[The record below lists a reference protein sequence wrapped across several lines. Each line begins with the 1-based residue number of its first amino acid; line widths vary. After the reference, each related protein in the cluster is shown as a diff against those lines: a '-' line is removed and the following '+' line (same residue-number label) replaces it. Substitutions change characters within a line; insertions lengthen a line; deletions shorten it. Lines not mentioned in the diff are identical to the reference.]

1 MRFLKQ
7 STSVDV
13 PIGPFLDETDGKTA
27 ETALTITQPDIRL
40 KKNGG
45 AWAQKAAAQ
54 TLSHEEAGWYEV
66 TLDATDTD
74 TVGHLIVA
82 VHESGALPVWI
93 EFTVLETAVYD
104 ALFADAAPGYLQP
117 TTAGRTLDVTATGAA
132 GVDWGNVENQSS
144 AVNLSGS
151 SIGTAAAVTAIDT
164 GGIVAA
170 SFAAGAIDAAAIAA
184 DAIGASELAAD
195 AVAEIADAV
204 WDEARSG
211 HTTQGSFGE
220 VNQSVRSF
228 TAQGGG
234 TNTITLDAS
243 ASAVDDF
250 YNGSLVWLLK
260 NTGAGQAGVITDYN
274 GTTKVA
280 TVDNNWRT
288 NPDATTEGVLLP
300 GSLGLT
306 SATLAS
312 AVWDAA
318 TASYTTAGTFGKA
331 VSDILDDTGTSG
343 VIVASLAAGSIT
355 AAVVA
360 TGAIDADAI
369 AADAV
374 TEIQSGLAL
383 STQVDALEAAVI
395 AIEADTQDIQARI
408 PAALTAG
415 GNMKADALA
424 ISGDTVA
431 ADNLEA
437 ALDGTGGVTITAAL
451 TGNITGNLSGSVGSV
466 TGAVGSVTGNV
477 GGDVVGSVA
486 SVTGA
491 VGSVTGNVGG
501 NVVGSVASVTG
512 AVGSVTGNIGGNLL
526 GTLSTTERDAIAT
539 ALLDLAA
546 GIETGLTLRQAL
558 RLVCATGGGK
568 LSGAGT
574 ATEVF
579 RNAVAD
585 SKARVTA
592 TVDASGNRSAITY
605 DLT

>member
-7 STSVDV
+7 ATSVDV

-132 GVDWGNVENQSS
+132 GIDFGNVENQST
-144 AVNLSGS
+144 AVNLSGTS
-151 SIGTAAAVTAIDT
+151 VGTVAAVTTLENDAIT
-164 GGIVAA
+164 
-170 SFAAGAIDAAAIAA
+170 AGALSTAANNK
-184 DAIGASELAAD
+184 
-195 AVAEIADAV
+195 IADQV

-211 HTTQGSFGE
+211 HTTDGSFGQ
-220 VNQSVRSF
+220 VNQAVRSA

-243 ASAVDDF
+243 ASAVDDL
-250 YNGSLVWLLK
+250 YSGCLAWIVAG
-260 NTGAGQAGVITDYN
+260 TGAGQAGVITDYV
-274 GTTKVA
+274 GSTKVA

-288 NPDATTEGVLLP
+288 NPDNTSVFVLLP

-312 AVWDAA
+312 AVWGAA
-318 TASYTTAGTFGKA
+318 TASYATAGTFGKA

-369 AADAV
+369 ASDAV
-374 TEIQSGLAL
+374 TEITSGLAL
-383 STQVDALEAAVI
+383 SAQVDALEAAVI
-395 AIEADTQDIQARI
+395 AIEADTQDIQARL

-415 GNMKADALA
+415 GNMKADMLA
-424 ISGDTVA
+424 VSGDTVA

-466 TGAVGSVTGNV
+466 TGAVGSVTGAVGSVTGSV
-477 GGDVVGSVA
+477 GGNVVGSVA

-501 NVVGSVASVTG
+501 N
-512 AVGSVTGNIGGNLL
+512 LL
-526 GTLSTTERDAIAT
+526 GTLSTTERDAIAA

-546 GIETGLTLRQAL
+546 GVETGLTLRQAL
-558 RLVCATGGGK
+558 RLVTATTGGK
-568 LSGAGT
+568 LSGGGT